1 MYPSA
6 GRAIRQG
13 VSEHVL
19 MRAGMLSRGKVDPET
34 VREVIES
41 SLMEGA
47 RASGKRWITAVGP
60 GKERMELSGIGDVAT
75 AAVVNV
81 AVDMMRGQNELP
93 DDIREAV
100 DESPETDDGDLDMKV
115 SRLTGLVQ
123 QVADRVKTLD
133 SRLGDMDRWRPN
145 AQDYDSGRSGSSS
158 PHPRSLW
165 DSLPSRLKSRGMW
178 SPRSPSHR

>member
-1 MYPSA
+1 
-6 GRAIRQG
+6 
-13 VSEHVL
+13 

-115 SRLTGLVQ
+115 SRLTGRRSSLSFGHPPASRSCRQ
-123 QVADRVKTLD
+123 ILR
-133 SRLGDMDRWRPN
+133 SRLSIRLVSADAFLLAG
-145 AQDYDSGRSGSSS
+145 
-158 PHPRSLW
+158 PRLAA
-165 DSLPSRLKSRGMW
+165 SRLV
-178 SPRSPSHR
+178 SPL